1 MSIACRQPFGLFR
14 RFTREADG
22 ASAVEFALVLPVFL
36 LIVVGVLCYGI
47 YYATV
52 HSVQHLTAEAARRS
66 VAGLTLDERKSLAN
80 ESVAAA
86 LPEYRLLNPH
96 KMSPPHVDRLP
107 SNPDL
112 FEVRL
117 SYDSS
122 DLPIWLF
129 EDFIPLPP
137 KIIDRVAIVRRGGY

>member
-1 MSIACRQPFGLFR
+1 MSVACRQPSGLFR

-66 VAGLTLDERKSLAN
+66 VAGLTLDERKNLARD
-80 ESVAAA
+80 SVETA
-86 LPEYRLLNPH
+86 LPSYRLLDAS
-96 KMSPPHVDRLP
+96 KLDVDVGANAT
-107 SNPDL
+107 NPDM
-112 FEVRL
+112 FDVRL
-117 SYDSS
+117 RYDSS
-122 DLPIWLF
+122 SLPIWLF
-129 EDFIPLPP
+129 EDFVPLPP